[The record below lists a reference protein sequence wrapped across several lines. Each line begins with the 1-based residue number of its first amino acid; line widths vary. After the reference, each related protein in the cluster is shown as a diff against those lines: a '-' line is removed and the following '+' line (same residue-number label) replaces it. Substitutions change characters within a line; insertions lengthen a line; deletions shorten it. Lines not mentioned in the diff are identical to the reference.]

1 MSIED
6 DTEWLRSQLRL
17 QAFHEAH
24 DQNWIAVRDQQVVSE
39 STQRDTLEQWL
50 QENDAQQLCIIA
62 FADTRVFV

>member
-6 DTEWLRSQLRL
+6 DTEWLRSKLKL

-24 DQNWIAVRDQQVVSE
+24 DQKWIAVRDQQVVNE
-39 STQRDTLEQWL
+39 NTERNTLEEWL
-50 QENDAQQLCIIA
+50 LENDAQQLCIIA